1 MYKSILVPLDG
12 SPLAEQALPHAIML
26 SEQCSARLI
35 LLRVL
40 VPVPRTVGPTEW
52 VTRKAEEL
60 TGQMAGEYLEGVA
73 ETTRERG
80 IDVKTVAVEGTPHL
94 EIIRFAEENQVDLIV
109 LTARG
114 QSGISRWLM
123 GSVAD
128 RVVRGADVPV
138 LLVKSRP

>member
-1 MYKSILVPLDG
+1 MYRNILVPLDG
-12 SPLAEQALPHAIML
+12 SPMAERALPHAVAL
-26 SEQCSARLI
+26 TEQCGAELT

-40 VPVPRTVGPTEW
+40 VPVPRPVGPAER

-60 TGQMAGEYLEGVA
+60 TGQMAGDYLETVAATIREQGVHVEA
-73 ETTRERG
+73 
-80 IDVKTVAVEGTPHL
+80 IAVEGIPHL
-94 EIIRFAEENQVDLIV
+94 EIIRIAEESQVDLIV

-138 LLVKSRP
+138 LLVKSRE